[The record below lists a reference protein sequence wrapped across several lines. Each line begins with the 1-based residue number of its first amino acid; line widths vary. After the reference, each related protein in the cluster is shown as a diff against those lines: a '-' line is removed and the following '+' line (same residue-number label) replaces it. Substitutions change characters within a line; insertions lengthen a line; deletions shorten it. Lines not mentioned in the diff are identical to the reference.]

1 MNTIT
6 LPAHFDGQEIRL
18 DVPFAMKPNT
28 RLIITVL
35 PETVSEQEQTLW
47 YNLSIEGLSRAYG
60 DDEPDYHIDLVKEM
74 NADYAGS

>member
-6 LPAHFDGQEIRL
+6 LSAHFDGSEIRL

-35 PETVSEQEQTLW
+35 PETLSDQEQTSW
-47 YNLSIEGLSRAYG
+47 HGLSIEGLSRAYS
-60 DDEPDYHIDLVKEM
+60 DNEPDYGNELVKEM
-74 NADYAGS
+74 NTEYAGS